1 MIDNVAQ
8 ILKGIMDE
16 ESKKLDIL
24 SSNMLIASLKSNV
37 NFKSLEVSTSILKEY
52 IFLLKIKNIFTK
64 INYMRR
70 RLYEYI

>member
-37 NFKSLEVSTSILKEY
+37 NFKRNTNA
-52 IFLLKIKNIFTK
+52 KNVYFKCYFERIDRK
-64 INYMRR
+64 SNI
-70 RLYEYI
+70 

>member
-52 IFLLKIKNIFTK
+52 IF
-64 INYMRR
+64 
-70 RLYEYI
+70 